1 MNDKVL
7 RSKGCGRGHTPAFS
21 LELGSVWAIFALPA
35 VDVVGAVRTSLV
47 SGLTRQA
54 CRAYE
59 DCREVD
65 RWWRVGVEIGTGV
78 RLVFG

>member
-1 MNDKVL
+1 MDDKVL
-7 RSKGCGRGHTPAFS
+7 RSKACGKGLTPAFS
-21 LELGSVWAIFALPA
+21 LELGFVWAIFALLA
-35 VDVVGAVRTSLV
+35 VDVVRTSLV

-59 DCREVD
+59 DCREAD
-65 RWWRVGVEIGTGV
+65 RWWRVGMGIGTGV

>member
-1 MNDKVL
+1 MDGKVL

-21 LELGSVWAIFALPA
+21 LELGSVWAIFALG
-35 VDVVGAVRTSLV
+35 VVGAVRTSLV
-47 SGLTRQA
+47 TGLTRQA

-59 DCREVD
+59 DCREAD
-65 RWWRVGVEIGTGV
+65 RWWGMDVGIGTGV

>member
-1 MNDKVL
+1 MDDKVL
-7 RSKGCGRGHTPAFS
+7 RSRECGRGHTAAFS
-21 LELGSVWAIFALPA
+21 LELGSVWATFVLPA
-35 VDVVGAVRTSLV
+35 VDVVRTSLV

-59 DCREVD
+59 DRREID
-65 RWWRVGVEIGTGV
+65 RWWRVGMGIGTGV

>member
-1 MNDKVL
+1 MDDKVL
-7 RSKGCGRGHTPAFS
+7 GSKGYGRGHTPAFS
-21 LELGSVWAIFALPA
+21 LELGFVWAIFALSA
-35 VDVVGAVRTSLV
+35 VDVVRTSLV

-65 RWWRVGVEIGTGV
+65 RRWRVDMGIGIEV
-78 RLVFG
+78 RLVLG